1 MLTASSGDALIDGRS
16 VVNEIGDIRKNMGV
30 CPQED
35 ILFPELTGQQHLYL
49 MGSIRGIPR
58 RELKVIVEEKL
69 HQVKLYKV
77 CCSLIILMKLV
88 QRSSRCHL
96 LWRYEA

>member
-35 ILFPELTGQQHLYL
+35 ILFPELTGEQHLWL
-49 MGSIRGIPR
+49 MGRIRGIPR
-58 RELKVIVEEKL
+58 KELKEIIEEKL

-77 CCSLIILMKLV
+77 CLYMYV
-88 QRSSRCHL
+88 
-96 LWRYEA
+96 Y